1 MMLRISKETKHNL
14 YQDIKEMFG
23 KEGVRWCNLKI
34 NTVSVYQKWNVET
47 LIQHSTISF
56 LFEKIHR

>member
-47 LIQHSTISF
+47 LIQHSTI
-56 LFEKIHR
+56 